1 MASICLDDDGDDDGG
16 ISLSLFFFLDDFDS
30 AMGVLSVCE
39 RRDVCVVFPMDEVK
53 GVGVGEGGG
62 QLCMWAP

>member
-1 MASICLDDDGDDDGG
+1 MMMVMMMGG
-16 ISLSLFFFLDDFDS
+16 FLSFSFFPGRLDS
-30 AMGVLSVCE
+30 AMGVVSVCE